1 MGGALPLNSFQ
12 FGSFVLEGRL
22 QRLLRDGQIVPL
34 KPKAYDLLCKL
45 LAEPDRV
52 LSKDELL
59 DYLWPRQEV
68 GEANLTQAI
77 YELRQAL
84 GETARD
90 ASWVETVP
98 RRGYRFKGTVS
109 ALHGNTPPATRNSI
123 AVLPFRALTS
133 QPEMRDL
140 GLGITNAVILSL
152 SSAGQLVV
160 RSLSA
165 VLPYVESEQDSLA
178 IGQMLDVDTVLE
190 GTVQQYG
197 DRVRMNARLLE
208 CSGRT
213 DLWTGKLETSTK
225 DLFAIQDQIAQQA
238 AVAVTDSLGE
248 QARAPRFESQG
259 SHSQAQPLYLK
270 ARFCWQRWVPEATR
284 QALQYL
290 DEAIALDPKHAPSH
304 AWRSA
309 AWSTLGILGEV
320 GPSDAAKEAREAAR
334 RAIELDEE
342 YSEGH
347 EMLGAVQLFFDW
359 DLSATACSF
368 DTAIEL
374 NPASANARHLRAISL
389 ALGGHDQAALAE
401 MDRALRADPSS
412 VIANCDMG
420 MIHYWGRRFDE
431 AKRWF
436 DTTLEQD
443 PGFAHARSGL
453 AFALLELGDKD
464 SAVREIRRAA
474 ENRGRNAPGELAY
487 VLGRAGHSSEA
498 SSLVAEQLEST
509 RGQPTDPYQYVLAHL
524 GMEDYEKTFE
534 WLDRALEH
542 RSRDL
547 VLLGVSPIV
556 DPIRNS
562 PRFEEFMQRAALPQV
577 ANA

>member
-1 MGGALPLNSFQ
+1 VNSFQ
-12 FGSFVLEGRL
+12 FGKFVLEGRL

-34 KPKAYDLLCKL
+34 KPKAYDLLSKL

-68 GEANLTQAI
+68 GEANLTQTI

-90 ASWVETVP
+90 TSWIETVP

-109 ALHGNTPPATRNSI
+109 ALTDSAPKVAPKSI

-133 QPEMRDL
+133 QPEMQDL
-140 GLGITNAVILSL
+140 SLGITDAVILSL
-152 SSAGQLVV
+152 SSAGRLVV
-160 RSLSA
+160 RSLAA
-165 VLPYVESEQDSLA
+165 VLPFADSNQDSLA
-178 IGQMLDVDTVLE
+178 IGQMLEVDTVLE

-197 DRVRMNARLLE
+197 DRVRMTARLLA
-208 CSGRT
+208 CPDRA

-238 AVAVTDSLGE
+238 ADAVAECLSD
-248 QARAPRFESQG
+248 QAHAPRHK
-259 SHSQAQPLYLK
+259 SHGLHSEAHPLYLK
-270 ARFCWQRWVPEATR
+270 ARYCWQRWVPEALR

-290 DEAIALDPKHAPSH
+290 DAGIALDPNHAPSH

-309 AWSTLGILGEV
+309 AWSTLAILGEV
-320 GPSDAAKEAREAAR
+320 APSDAAKEARHAAQ
-334 RAIELDEE
+334 RAIELDGED
-342 YSEGH
+342 SEGH

-359 DLSATACSF
+359 DLSAAERSF
-368 DTAIEL
+368 DAAIEL

-389 ALGGHDQAALAE
+389 AVGGHDQAALAE
-401 MDRALRADPSS
+401 MERTLRADPSS

-420 MIHYWGRRFDE
+420 MIHYWGRRFGE

-436 DTTLEQD
+436 DTALEQD
-443 PGFAHARSGL
+443 PSFAHARSGL
-453 AFALLELGDKD
+453 AFTLLELGEGDA
-464 SAVREIRRAA
+464 AVREIRSAA

-487 VLGRAGHSSEA
+487 VLGRAGHVSEA
-498 SSLVAEQLEST
+498 RDLLSAELASDRELSV
-509 RGQPTDPYQYVLAHL
+509 DPYQRVLANL
-524 GMEDYEKTFE
+524 GTENYEKTFE
-534 WLDRALEH
+534 WLDRALEY

-556 DPIRNS
+556 DPIRS
-562 PRFEEFMQRAALPQV
+562 TARFEDFMQRAALPQL
-577 ANA
+577 ADE

>member
-1 MGGALPLNSFQ
+1 VNSFQ

-68 GEANLTQAI
+68 GEANLTQTI

-90 ASWVETVP
+90 ASWIETVP

-109 ALHGNTPPATRNSI
+109 SLTDSAPAAAPNSI

-140 GLGITNAVILSL
+140 GLGITDAVIVSL
-152 SSAGQLVV
+152 SSAGRLVV
-160 RSLSA
+160 RSLGA
-165 VLPYVESEQDSLA
+165 VLPFADSSQDPLA
-178 IGQMLDVDTVLE
+178 IGQLLEVDTVLE
-190 GTVQQYG
+190 GSVQQYG
-197 DRVRMNARLLE
+197 DRVRMTARLLA
-208 CSGRT
+208 CPDRA

-238 AVAVTDSLGE
+238 ADAVTECLGD
-248 QARAPRFESQG
+248 QAHAPRHRPHG
-259 SHSQAQPLYLK
+259 SHSEAHPLYLK
-270 ARFCWQRWVPEATR
+270 ARYCWQRWVPEALR

-290 DEAIALDPKHAPSH
+290 DAAVDLDPNHAPSH

-309 AWSTLGILGEV
+309 AWSTLAILGEV
-320 GPSDAAKEAREAAR
+320 PPSDAAKEARQAAQ
-334 RAIELDEE
+334 RAIELDGED
-342 YSEGH
+342 SEGH

-359 DLSATACSF
+359 DLSAAARSF
-368 DTAIEL
+368 DIAIEL

-389 ALGGHDQAALAE
+389 AVGGHDQAALAE
-401 MDRALRADPSS
+401 MERTLRADPSS

-420 MIHYWGRRFDE
+420 MIHYWGRRFAE

-436 DTTLEQD
+436 DTALEQD

-453 AFALLELGDKD
+453 AFTLLELGEGDN
-464 SAVREIRRAA
+464 AVREIRSAS

-487 VLGRAGHSSEA
+487 VLGRAGHVSEA
-498 SSLVAEQLEST
+498 RDLVSGEPS
-509 RGQPTDPYQYVLAHL
+509 GDPFQRVLAHL
-524 GMEDYEKTFE
+524 GTGNYEKTFE
-534 WLDRALEH
+534 WLDRALEY

-556 DPIRNS
+556 DPIRS
-562 PRFEEFMQRAALPQV
+562 SARFEDFMQRAALPQL
-577 ANA
+577 AGSRRL

>member
-1 MGGALPLNSFQ
+1 MKGFQ
-12 FGSFVLEGRL
+12 FGNFVLEGRL

-34 KPKAYDLLCKL
+34 KPKAYDLLGKL

-59 DYLWPRQEV
+59 NYLWPRQEV
-68 GEANLTQAI
+68 SEANLTQTI

-84 GETARD
+84 GETARE
-90 ASWVETVP
+90 ASWIETVP
-98 RRGYRFKGTVS
+98 RRGYRFKGAISTLTDS
-109 ALHGNTPPATRNSI
+109 APTTRPNSI

-140 GLGITNAVILSL
+140 GLGITDAVIHSL
-152 SSAGQLVV
+152 SSADRLVV

-165 VLPYVESEQDSLA
+165 VLPYVDSTQDSLA
-178 IGQMLDVDTVLE
+178 IGQLLDVDTVLE

-197 DRVRMNARLLE
+197 DRVRMNARLLV
-208 CSGRT
+208 CRDRT
-213 DLWTGKLETSTK
+213 DLWTGKLETGNK
-225 DLFAIQDQIAQQA
+225 DLFAIQDKIAQEA
-238 AVAVTDSLGE
+238 SDAVTECLSGHGGE
-248 QARAPRFESQG
+248 ARSKAHKP
-259 SHSQAQPLYLK
+259 HSKARPLYLK
-270 ARFCWQRWVPEATR
+270 ARYCWQRWVPEASR

-290 DEAIALDPKHAPSH
+290 NEAIALDPDHAPSH

-309 AWSTLGILGEV
+309 AWSTLGILGEIA
-320 GPSDAAKEAREAAR
+320 PSDAAKEAREAAH
-334 RAIELDEE
+334 RAIELDAE

-359 DLSATACSF
+359 DLSAAAGSF
-368 DTAIEL
+368 DAAIER

-389 ALGGHDQAALAE
+389 AVGGHDQAALAE
-401 MDRALRADPSS
+401 MERALSADPSS

-420 MIHYWGRRFDE
+420 MIHYWGRRFAA

-436 DTTLEQD
+436 DTALEQD

-453 AFALLELGDKD
+453 AFTLLELGDGD
-464 SAVREIRRAA
+464 AAVREIRCAS
-474 ENRGRNAPGELAY
+474 ENRGRVAPGELAY
-487 VLGRAGHSSEA
+487 VLGRAGYKAEANRLLAEELSSDRD
-498 SSLVAEQLEST
+498 LPV
-509 RGQPTDPYQYVLAHL
+509 DPYQRVLAHL
-524 GMEDYEKTFE
+524 GMEDYDKSFE

-556 DPIRNS
+556 DPIRGS
-562 PRFEEFMQRAALPQV
+562 TRFEDFMRRAALPEV
-577 ANA
+577 ASAS

>member
-1 MGGALPLNSFQ
+1 MNSFQ

-22 QRLLRDGQIVPL
+22 QRLLHDGQIVPL

-52 LSKDELL
+52 VSKDELL
-59 DYLWPRQEV
+59 DYLWPRQDV
-68 GEANLTQAI
+68 GEANLTQTI

-90 ASWVETVP
+90 ASWIETVP
-98 RRGYRFKGTVS
+98 RRGYRFKGGVS
-109 ALHGNTPPATRNSI
+109 VLTDSLPTAAHKSI

-133 QPEMRDL
+133 QPEMQDL
-140 GLGITNAVILSL
+140 GLGITDAVILSL
-152 SSAGQLVV
+152 SSAGRLVV

-165 VLPYVESEQDSLA
+165 VLPYVDTAEDSAA
-178 IGQMLDVDTVLE
+178 IGQRLEVDTVLE
-190 GTVQQYG
+190 GTVQKYG
-197 DRVRMNARLLE
+197 DQVRMNARLLA
-208 CSGRT
+208 CSDRA
-213 DLWTGKLETSTK
+213 DLWTGKLETSTQ

-238 AVAVTDSLGE
+238 ANAVTESLGD
-248 QARAPRFESQG
+248 QVSAPRHESHG
-259 SHSQAQPLYLK
+259 SHSDAHPLYLK
-270 ARFCWQRWVPEATR
+270 ARYCWQRWVPEALR

-290 DEAIALDPKHAPSH
+290 DEAIALDPSHAPSH

-320 GPSDAAKEAREAAR
+320 TPTDAANEARQSAQ
-334 RAIELDEE
+334 RAIELDGQ
-342 YSEGH
+342 YSQGH

-359 DLSATACSF
+359 DLSAAAQSF
-368 DTAIEL
+368 DAAIDL
-374 NPASANARHLRAISL
+374 DPTSANARHLRAISL

-401 MDRALRADPSS
+401 MERALREDPSS

-420 MIHYWGRRFDE
+420 MVHYWGRRFDE
-431 AKRWF
+431 ARRWYEL
-436 DTTLEQD
+436 TLEQD

-453 AFALLELGDKD
+453 AFALLELGEEDA
-464 SAVREIRRAA
+464 AVREIQRAS
-474 ENRGRNAPGELAY
+474 ENRGRIAAGELAY
-487 VLGRAGHSSEA
+487 VLGRAGQASEA
-498 SSLVAEQLEST
+498 SALLDQLSSSEKV
-509 RGQPTDPYQYVLAHL
+509 DPYQQVLAHL
-524 GMEDYEKTFE
+524 GMKDYEKTFE

-556 DPIRNS
+556 DPIRGS
-562 PRFEEFMQRAALPQV
+562 DRFRAFMQRAALPKV
-577 ANA
+577 ADAS

>member
-1 MGGALPLNSFQ
+1 MNSYR

-22 QRLLRDGQIVPL
+22 QRLLRDGQIIPL

-68 GEANLTQAI
+68 GEANLTQTI

-90 ASWVETVP
+90 ASWIETVP
-98 RRGYRFKGTVS
+98 RRGYRFMGTVAAMTGS
-109 ALHGNTPPATRNSI
+109 APSMAPSSI

-140 GLGITNAVILSL
+140 GLGITDAVILSL
-152 SSAGQLVV
+152 SSTGSLVV
-160 RSLSA
+160 RSLGA
-165 VLPYVESEQDSLA
+165 VLRYTDSAQDSMA
-178 IGQMLDVDTVLE
+178 IGKMLDVDTVLE

-197 DRVRMNARLLE
+197 DRVRMNARLLG
-208 CSGRT
+208 CPDRT
-213 DLWTGKLETSTK
+213 DLWTGKLETSTQ

-238 AVAVTDSLGE
+238 ADAVAECLSDHTHS
-248 QARAPRFESQG
+248 PRRKWPG
-259 SHSQAQPLYLK
+259 SHSKAHPLYLK
-270 ARFCWQRWVPEATR
+270 ARYCWQRWVPEASR

-290 DEAIALDPKHAPSH
+290 DAAIALDPDHALSH

-320 GPSDAAKEAREAAR
+320 APSDAAREARHAAQ
-334 RAIELDEE
+334 RAIELDNEV
-342 YSEGH
+342 SEGH

-359 DLSATACSF
+359 DLSAAARSF
-368 DTAIEL
+368 DAAIEL
-374 NPASANARHLRAISL
+374 NPSSANARHLRAISL

-401 MDRALRADPSS
+401 MQRALGADPSS

-420 MIHYWGRRFDE
+420 MIHYWGRRFGE

-453 AFALLELGDKD
+453 AFTLLELGEEGA
-464 SAVREIRRAA
+464 AVREIRYAS

-487 VLGRAGHSSEA
+487 VLGRAGHTAEA
-498 SSLVAEQLEST
+498 GSLLIEQLSSGED
-509 RGQPTDPYQYVLAHL
+509 RPVDPYQRVLAHL
-524 GMEDYEKTFE
+524 GMEDYDKVFD

-556 DPIRNS
+556 DPIRGTG
-562 PRFEEFMQRAALPQV
+562 RFESFMQRAALPQTV
-577 ANA
+577 GT